1 MALALENGPPP
12 VRFLVYLSALTLIT
26 SAALDRALLFVVDD
40 AQWLDQQSMEA
51 LAVAARRILA
61 DPVALV
67 FGLRTEEVSTGLD
80 GLPVLALHGLSAES
94 AHEMLAQHGL
104 GAPQPRLR
112 GGAPDRRGGRRQPA
126 GDRRA
131 GG

>member
-94 AHEMLAQHGL
+94 AHELLLSMVSA
-104 GAPQPRLR
+104 
-112 GGAPDRRGGRRQPA
+112 RRR
-126 GDRRA
+126 
-131 GG
+131 